1 MIEEIFFLSFVSS
14 LLSIYINFIMQ
25 KGFVLRPYYVFLK
38 LFTYYYSIKI
48 SEKSLSRAKE
58 YIKSRGFTL
67 LRFLFTRKRESDNK
81 TVVELDRKVQPLY
94 KYFIYHAF
102 GGCIYCSN
110 FYLTLL
116 LSFILLNY
124 PLIVYLLIFMT
135 SVALNNILIKIY
147 FRYINR

>member
-1 MIEEIFFLSFVSS
+1 MVEEIFFLSFVSS

-81 TVVELDRKVQPLY
+81 TAIELDRKVQPLY
-94 KYFIYHAF
+94 KYFI
-102 GGCIYCSN
+102 
-110 FYLTLL
+110 
-116 LSFILLNY
+116 
-124 PLIVYLLIFMT
+124 
-135 SVALNNILIKIY
+135 
-147 FRYINR
+147 